1 MIIERAMAMGQ
12 TTGVKARA
20 GTKDWNVGAL
30 AANSGKRATSSRSRP
45 WGIVRFWAGNKKLN
59 RKFYNIISL
68 SGGESV

>member
-45 WGIVRFWAGNKKLN
+45 WGIVRIWQQKIEL
-59 RKFYNIISL
+59 
-68 SGGESV
+68 